1 MTLPKKEE
9 KSYLEI
15 EESGKGF
22 VIVARKEDAGA
33 LAALFLQYGISC
45 DRKPAKDDTDVTF
58 QFPKSIGR
66 AQIESILEGY
76 KTSKGS

>member
-15 EESGKGF
+15 QETSKGF
-22 VIVARKEDAGA
+22 ILTARKEDAGA

-45 DRKPAKDDTDVTF
+45 DRKAAKGKVTF
-58 QFPKSIGR
+58 QFPKAIQR
-66 AQIESILEGY
+66 AQIESVLEGY
-76 KTSKGS
+76 KTAKGS

>member
-1 MTLPKKEE
+1 MTLPKKEV
-9 KSYLEI
+9 KQYLDI
-15 EESGKGF
+15 QDSGKGF

-45 DRKPAKDDTDVTF
+45 DRKPAEDSTEETF
-58 QFPKSIGR
+58 QFPEGVPR
-66 AQIESILEGY
+66 AEIEAVLEGY

>member
-22 VIVARKEDAGA
+22 VIVARQEDAGA
-33 LAALFLQYGISC
+33 LAALFLQYGMSC
-45 DRKPAKDDTDVTF
+45 DRKPAKDNTEVAF
-58 QFPKSIGR
+58 QFPKSTER